1 MTVGKGKR
9 CLGILQFDVYA
20 LEWWMR
26 NKTVDVLK
34 REKNEKGL
42 DRFFAV
48 LIRSIFVSSRCNHCM
63 NNSVLKDMERNVLK
77 NNNT

>member
-34 REKNEKGL
+34 REKSEKGL
-42 DRFFAV
+42 DRFFCSINTSD
-48 LIRSIFVSSRCNHCM
+48 IRFEQM
-63 NNSVLKDMERNVLK
+63 
-77 NNNT
+77 

>member
-42 DRFFAV
+42 DRSFCSINTFD
-48 LIRSIFVSSRCNHCM
+48 IRFEQM
-63 NNSVLKDMERNVLK
+63 
-77 NNNT
+77 

>member
-9 CLGILQFDVYA
+9 CLGIRQFDVYA

-42 DRFFAV
+42 DRFFCSINTFD
-48 LIRSIFVSSRCNHCM
+48 IRFEQM
-63 NNSVLKDMERNVLK
+63 
-77 NNNT
+77 

>member
-1 MTVGKGKR
+1 MMTVGKGKR

-42 DRFFAV
+42 DR
-48 LIRSIFVSSRCNHCM
+48 I
-63 NNSVLKDMERNVLK
+63 NSFLQY
-77 NNNT
+77 